1 MTENQK
7 WKKKWKNKVLIVV
20 SNGNQDGISKS
31 NTAPQLAGIIITN
44 RNSREHKQIKV
55 NQKEMPHLKKYFSFF
70 I

>member
-7 WKKKWKNKVLIVV
+7 WKTKWKNKVLIIV
-20 SNGNQDGISKS
+20 SNGSQDGISKL

-44 RNSREHKQIKV
+44 RNSREHPQIKV
-55 NQKEMPHLKKYFSFF
+55 NQKEMPQLKKYFSFF